1 MQKFRIKPRDR
12 AQELVLA
19 YLNEHSLEEGQRL
32 PTEREFSARWG
43 INRCTLHS
51 AIVRLEKEGLLTS
64 RQGSGTYLAPP
75 KLKKNLHDLYSFSE
89 TVAAQKR
96 KLETRL
102 LSFQR
107 VECDKHLSSRFQM
120 TLGHPFYKIARLRI
134 VDQVPMM
141 LETSYIPVE
150 RCPALEQYD
159 LEHNSLFRIFE
170 EKYGILPTTGE
181 EKISVTCAT
190 DEESAVLDVPAG
202 SALFWII
209 SETYDEQGKLIEYCR
224 TAARPDRLQLTTVLE
239 WREST

>member
-1 MQKFRIKPRDR
+1 
-12 AQELVLA
+12 
-19 YLNEHSLEEGQRL
+19 
-32 PTEREFSARWG
+32 
-43 INRCTLHS
+43 
-51 AIVRLEKEGLLTS
+51 
-64 RQGSGTYLAPP
+64 
-75 KLKKNLHDLYSFSE
+75 
-89 TVAAQKR
+89 
-96 KLETRL
+96 
-102 LSFQR
+102 
-107 VECDKHLSSRFQM
+107 M

-159 LEHNSLFRIFE
+159 LENNSLFRIFE

-181 EKISVTCAT
+181 EKISVTCTT